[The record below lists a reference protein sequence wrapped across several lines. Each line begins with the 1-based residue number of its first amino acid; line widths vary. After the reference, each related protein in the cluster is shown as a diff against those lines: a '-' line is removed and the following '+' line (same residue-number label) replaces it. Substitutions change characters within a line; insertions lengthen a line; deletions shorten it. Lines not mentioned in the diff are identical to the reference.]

1 MEDNRLNE
9 FKTLSKDE
17 IINILENAPCYD
29 HYVPLLLNMLVY
41 NKSYDPENFS
51 QEIHDTEEDKRQEDF
66 ARFLKR
72 TEEPD
77 FNWVWNNDL
86 GKIKKQNSQKWIE
99 NEAKIT
105 PLKIVPTMVY
115 TKKVDGKWTLNHEDN
130 INNIT
135 KHNNIVKLLL
145 PTQEMVNEERE

>member
-9 FKTLSKDE
+9 YKTLSKDE
-17 IINILENAPCYD
+17 IINILGNAPYYD
-29 HYVPLLLNMLVY
+29 HYVVMYLWAYVY
-41 NKSYDPENFS
+41 SESYDPENFS

-66 ARFLKR
+66 IRMLNR
-72 TEEPD
+72 TKEPD
-77 FNWVWNNDL
+77 FDWVWNNDL
-86 GKIKKQNSQKWIE
+86 DKLEKQNSQKWLE
-99 NEAKIT
+99 NEAKNT
-105 PLKIVPTMVY
+105 PLELAPTMVY

-130 INNIT
+130 IKNIT

>member
-29 HYVPLLLNMLVY
+29 HYVPMLMNMLVY
-41 NKSYDPENFS
+41 NESYDPENFS

-86 GKIKKQNSQKWIE
+86 GKIKKQNSQLSLDSVR
-99 NEAKIT
+99 A
-105 PLKIVPTMVY
+105 
-115 TKKVDGKWTLNHEDN
+115 
-130 INNIT
+130 
-135 KHNNIVKLLL
+135 
-145 PTQEMVNEERE
+145 